1 MAKASKGS
9 VSVQSFQGRLRL
21 YWRVDGQRYYFTLG
35 YPDTAQH
42 RKIAHLKAGQIE
54 RDILF
59 ERFDPTL
66 EKYRSGSQ
74 PPVVLASLREIWGKF
89 VDYKRP
95 QVAASTL
102 RSQYRPQTAYV
113 HRAPTDNPMD
123 AAIVRDWAVRAIPLD
138 SAKRLMKALNQC
150 GEWAT
155 ASGLVERNAFAGMAR
170 EIRLPKSWEDDEIDP
185 FSCLERDQ
193 IIYVFKNN
201 YYYKYYSDL
210 IQFLFRTGCRPSE
223 ALALQ
228 WKHIDRRYGA
238 IAFQQALTCSEN
250 GLRIKNGLKTQEKRI
265 FPCNEALREQLQA
278 MRKASGAD
286 DLVFPAPR
294 GGRYID
300 WSNFGSR
307 GWKTV
312 LSECNLRYRNPY
324 QTRHTFI
331 TLALENGMSTQ
342 DVAKIC
348 GNSPDMIYRHYAGA
362 SRSIAVPVF

>member
-21 YWRVDGQRYYFTLG
+21 YWRINGERRYFSLG

-42 RKIAHLKAGQIE
+42 RKIAKLKAGQIE

-66 EKYRSGSQ
+66 EKYRSGAQISTV
-74 PPVVLASLREIWGKF
+74 PSLREIWERF
-89 VDYKRP
+89 VEYKRP

-113 HRAPTDNPMD
+113 HRAPTDNPME
-123 AAIVRDWAVRAIPLD
+123 AALIRDWAVKSIPLD
-138 SAKRLMKALNQC
+138 SAKRLLKALNQC

-170 EIRLPKSWEDDEIDP
+170 EIRLPKNWEDDDIDP

-193 IIYVFKNN
+193 IIDLFKNN

-210 IQFLFRTGCRPSE
+210 VQFLFRTGCRPSE

-238 IAFQQALTCSEN
+238 ITFQQALTCSEN
-250 GLRIKNGLKTQEKRI
+250 GLRIKNGLKTQEKRM
-265 FPCNEALREQLQA
+265 FPCNEAMQEQLRL
-278 MRKASGAD
+278 MRQKARALPD

-294 GGRYID
+294 GKFID
-300 WSNFGSR
+300 WSNFGAR

-312 LSECNLRYRNPY
+312 LSECGLRYRNPY